1 MYVLLDYGDFIDSST
16 SNTAAPYVQLLPT
29 TDPAAA
35 HADFVATR
43 LGGVD
48 TTGSQKNAGSTTNS
62 GSSSGGGGFFQKYK
76 IPIFVGVAVVGLA
89 VFLLAVWLV
98 TRQRRP
104 AYRPLFEP
112 APAGDMQM
120 HHVSGYNGGPQPQ
133 YADPWTHRR

>member
-1 MYVLLDYGDFIDSST
+1 MYVLLDYGDFIDGST

-29 TDPAAA
+29 TDT
-35 HADFVATR
+35 ADFGAMR
-43 LGGVD
+43 LD
-48 TTGSQKNAGSTTNS
+48 TTDSQQHSGSTTIS

-76 IPIFVGVAVVGLA
+76 IPIFVGAAVVGLA

-98 TRQRRP
+98 TRQQRKP
-104 AYRPLFEP
+104 SYRPLFEP